1 MESFDFM
8 PIAAIVGDRIYCVHG
23 GLSPR
28 CVTIDD
34 IRSIG
39 RAVEVPAE
47 GPFTDCLWS
56 DPDDKY
62 ASFAPS
68 TRGAGY
74 LFGAKAVE
82 QFIKTNGI

>member
-1 MESFDFM
+1 MWKAFVESFDFM
-8 PIAAIVGDRIYCVHG
+8 PIAAIVGERIYCVHG

-62 ASFAPS
+62 ASCAPS

-82 QFIKTNGI
+82 